1 MVKNILKKTIIF
13 LLPFLLISNIY
24 AADSVIQYTYKATDA
39 EYSLVITV
47 DEKSTSYVKNIKIS
61 KLSSENPNTSELVQV
76 TSLSKLFG
84 GLEYTRNYG
93 LNDLKQSFENY
104 SNALDDDEFYKD
116 LVNNPEKYKPILLID
131 ENGDAVLIGSYFN
144 KNYYEET
151 KNLESYNLNDNP
163 EYIEKLLNGSLTFVP
178 EVKNFGNDPINVYDK
193 LKIKKNDKPE
203 YTKTKLDE
211 IDSSDKKDNES
222 YTGGTCNKYSW
233 TLKNL
238 KEKVNNVCSEE
249 SLKKMQYLNS
259 IYDLK
264 YKFDANTLEPEC
276 KEYIYGNS
284 GYINTINEAK
294 LYYENLESVKDLSC
308 LTMQT
313 EYLEGL
319 SILTNYTSTIKIDKS
334 SCELIDEKT
343 LNFIN
348 DLFDIIKIISTCICI
363 FLCIIDIYKI
373 VITKEN
379 DGSKFKNILVKRII
393 ALVFVFLTPVI
404 VNIITDLLNER
415 YLQENYIKCADI
427 LNK

>member
-1 MVKNILKKTIIF
+1 MKK
-13 LLPFLLISNIY
+13 L
-24 AADSVIQYTYKATDA
+24 
-39 EYSLVITV
+39 
-47 DEKSTSYVKNIKIS
+47 
-61 KLSSENPNTSELVQV
+61 
-76 TSLSKLFG
+76 
-84 GLEYTRNYG
+84 
-93 LNDLKQSFENY
+93 
-104 SNALDDDEFYKD
+104 
-116 LVNNPEKYKPILLID
+116 
-131 ENGDAVLIGSYFN
+131 
-144 KNYYEET
+144 

-211 IDSSDKKDNES
+211 IDSSDKKNNES

-264 YKFDANTLEPEC
+264 YKFDTNTLEPEC

>member
-1 MVKNILKKTIIF
+1 
-13 LLPFLLISNIY
+13 
-24 AADSVIQYTYKATDA
+24 
-39 EYSLVITV
+39 
-47 DEKSTSYVKNIKIS
+47 
-61 KLSSENPNTSELVQV
+61 
-76 TSLSKLFG
+76 
-84 GLEYTRNYG
+84 
-93 LNDLKQSFENY
+93 
-104 SNALDDDEFYKD
+104 
-116 LVNNPEKYKPILLID
+116 
-131 ENGDAVLIGSYFN
+131 
-144 KNYYEET
+144 
-151 KNLESYNLNDNP
+151 
-163 EYIEKLLNGSLTFVP
+163 
-178 EVKNFGNDPINVYDK
+178 
-193 LKIKKNDKPE
+193 
-203 YTKTKLDE
+203 
-211 IDSSDKKDNES
+211 
-222 YTGGTCNKYSW
+222 
-233 TLKNL
+233 
-238 KEKVNNVCSEE
+238 
-249 SLKKMQYLNS
+249 MQYLNS

-264 YKFDANTLEPEC
+264 YKFDANTLEQEC